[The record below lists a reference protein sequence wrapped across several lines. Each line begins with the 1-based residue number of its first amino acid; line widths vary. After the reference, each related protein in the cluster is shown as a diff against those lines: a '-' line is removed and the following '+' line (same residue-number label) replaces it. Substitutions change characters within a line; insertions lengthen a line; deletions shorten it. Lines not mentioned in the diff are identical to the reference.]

1 MESHTSIK
9 TPAARAPAWIER
21 LLAHGGY
28 PLLFVCAGLMDL
40 RRVLAVAV
48 ARSQDDG
55 VLRIFDEVNFLVF
68 AQWFC
73 LIEIA
78 RRIDWSGVRASRLE
92 TLAGLTFAFC
102 AGFLVTPQSHI
113 FTAILG
119 FWIAIKLA
127 RVSRQTWALAIPLAL
142 VSIQDVPSK
151 EYWGYSLSA
160 LMVPFDVFGA
170 HSLLRLAGYAVKPID
185 GTTVRLVDALH
196 GIKVIPSCSTAG
208 PAFESV
214 AAYAVFAAWLRAAMG
229 RRLVLCG
236 LLLLV
241 GVMLINWVRLA
252 LTALSHDSYVFW
264 HDGGGRAMVALSYLA
279 LSFLMA
285 ELAAR
290 VKAEPQLPSRPA
302 SAGAG

>member
-48 ARSQDDG
+48 ARSHDDG

-92 TLAGLTFAFC
+92 TLAGLTFTFC

-127 RVSRQTWALAIPLAL
+127 RVSRQTWVLAIPLAL

-196 GIKVIPSCSTAG
+196 GIKVIPHLFDRRTGVRVRGGLCRVRRVAARSHGQTAG
-208 PAFESV
+208 ALRPAV
-214 AAYAVFAAWLRAAMG
+214 A
-229 RRLVLCG
+229 RRRDADQLG
-236 LLLLV
+236 
-241 GVMLINWVRLA
+241 
-252 LTALSHDSYVFW
+252 
-264 HDGGGRAMVALSYLA
+264 
-279 LSFLMA
+279 
-285 ELAAR
+285 AAR
-290 VKAEPQLPSRPA
+290 FD
-302 SAGAG
+302 GAVS